1 VIKIKELTEKGIV
14 IDHEYKVRYA
24 FDEPRKPDTDHDEH
38 FAAVLRT
45 QTPRLQNMTATHEGE
60 Y

>member
-1 VIKIKELTEKGIV
+1 MIKIKELTEKGIV

-45 QTPRLQNMTATHEGE
+45 QTPRIAKYDSNT
-60 Y
+60 